1 MLFISLQYSLGWFT
15 IKMLHRG
22 ELHSLFNVKSEP

>member
-15 IKMLHRG
+15 IKNAASWWVTLI
-22 ELHSLFNVKSEP
+22 V